1 MNMDA
6 WIDYQAKEKLSS
18 DTKYD
23 VKLKGIEITI
33 NETRRSNS
41 DSLGKQGTRD

>member
-1 MNMDA
+1 MNLDA
-6 WIDYQAKEKLSS
+6 WNQYQAKMKLSF

-33 NETRRSNS
+33 KETRRSNS
-41 DSLGKQGTRD
+41 DSLGEQGTCD